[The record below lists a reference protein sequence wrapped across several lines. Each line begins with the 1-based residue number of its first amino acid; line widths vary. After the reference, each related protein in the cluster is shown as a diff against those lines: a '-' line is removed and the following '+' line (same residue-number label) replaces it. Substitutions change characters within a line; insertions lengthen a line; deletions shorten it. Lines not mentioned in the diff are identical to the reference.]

1 MMGFCSSE
9 SIVYLEPMMIA
20 IVFVGGMV
28 VGGCII
34 GWFNFM
40 KEVHGKPK
48 DRFKP

>member
-20 IVFVGGMV
+20 IVFVGG
-28 VGGCII
+28 CII